1 MNLLKTYIQNFLSRA
16 GSYVFTATIASRA
29 LSFIASWIAL
39 QFISNDTLGVV
50 LYAWNII
57 AFLMPFI
64 GAGLHQSL
72 IRYGAL
78 LTSENDKKS
87 LLHYVVKNGTISS
100 IFLTFFVAVI
110 GLLFPF
116 KFSLAN
122 SYIPILSLSF
132 IPFFLLETIKIQLRL
147 QHNNKMFAK
156 VDVIY
161 NIILVLL
168 VFILSYLYKE
178 NGYITALI
186 LAPTLSSVLF
196 FNRIKTEKSSV
207 KKLEITNKEFWKY
220 GFWGGLTGVVTVLL
234 FVIDI
239 FLIGEILENPE
250 KITAYKYVSL
260 IPFSLLFLPRV
271 FMATDFVAF
280 TEKIADKNY
289 ITNYS
294 KSYLT
299 LFTLLS
305 IIICILFFI
314 FSENILA
321 LFDKS
326 FAQYSSSFKILTI
339 GVCGILIFRGLY
351 GNLLCSIGNIKV
363 NSYITIIALFIN
375 ILSNYYL
382 IPIYGIKGAAIT
394 SALMMWFSGIA
405 SYLWFIILYK
415 KYTNE

>member
-39 QFISNDTLGVV
+39 QFIRNDTLGVV

-78 LTSENDKKS
+78 LTNENDKKS
-87 LLHYVVKNGTISS
+87 LLHYVVKNGTIAS

-271 FMATDFVAF
+271 FIATDFVAF

-289 ITNYS
+289 IANYS

-305 IIICILFFI
+305 VIICILFFI

-321 LFDKS
+321 LFHKR
-326 FAQYSSSFKILTI
+326 FIQYSSSFKILTI

-351 GNLLCSIGNIKV
+351 GNLLSSIGNIKV

-375 ILSNYYL
+375 VLSNYYL

-405 SYLWFIILYK
+405 SYLWFIALYK
-415 KYTNE
+415 NFKG